1 MCVAA
6 AVLHWSSLQV
16 MNTCDSSWNVKCV
29 FASSPGAYVLL
40 TSECTGIGDPRWADV
55 WQTVWLCQARR
66 PPPNLHPLH
75 PSTQL
80 QWLLFL
86 ISQYSS
92 QRASHFCVIHLS
104 CLHITHD
111 LLLFPP
117 PCWEII
123 MNILWIL
130 PTFPKSP
137 SIFFKRGLCGVPQE
151 ASALH
156 GWHEEKKKPVGM
168 AYSPSRAHLRGDNL
182 MDVVDSAFSIHNLYG
197 ILSSKVQMHNECLS

>member
-40 TSECTGIGDPRWADV
+40 TRECTGIGDPRWADV

-66 PPPNLHPLH
+66 PPNPPPSPPLH
-75 PSTQL
+75 PTPVASVFDFSIFKSACQSFL
-80 QWLLFL
+80 CHPLILSSHHAWLT
-86 ISQYSS
+86 
-92 QRASHFCVIHLS
+92 AV
-104 CLHITHD
+104 
-111 LLLFPP
+111 PP